1 MKFTEVAPMMEKGA
15 KIKLKQWKNAYWYL
29 DNKGCLINHFEEGEE
44 IPAADLFP
52 YTLAWGLC
60 NDWEVVQEPKVEKI
74 HSLVTPFLLSRT
86 VRRLPARVGTARECF
101 LCFALVIRFPLT
113 T

>member
-52 YTLAWGLC
+52 WHGDFVMTGRLC
-60 NDWEVVQEPKVEKI
+60 R
-74 HSLVTPFLLSRT
+74 SR
-86 VRRLPARVGTARECF
+86 R
-101 LCFALVIRFPLT
+101 
-113 T
+113 

>member
-52 YTLAWGLC
+52 YTLA
-60 NDWEVVQEPKVEKI
+60 
-74 HSLVTPFLLSRT
+74 
-86 VRRLPARVGTARECF
+86 
-101 LCFALVIRFPLT
+101 
-113 T
+113 